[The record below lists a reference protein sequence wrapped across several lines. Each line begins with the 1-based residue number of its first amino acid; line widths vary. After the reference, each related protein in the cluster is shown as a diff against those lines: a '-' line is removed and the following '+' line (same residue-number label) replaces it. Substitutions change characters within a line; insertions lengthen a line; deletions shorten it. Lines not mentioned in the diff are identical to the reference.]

1 MRRSAW
7 MALTPVLLAACMDQQ
22 PLAPAADGSLQP
34 GRAAATQ
41 LPDPT
46 PEFVKV
52 KVGALTRYG
61 YIPSS
66 EIRDINSRGWVVGQ
80 SSGRAFLWTP
90 EAGIRELPG
99 LIPNASTSVWAIN
112 DAGWSTGQSGSSA
125 GYPHA
130 VLWSPEG
137 VVRDLGA
144 VSDAAT
150 TIGYA
155 LNARLDVV
163 GEAVPWQGWN
173 AFLAPGGGAMT
184 VLGDIRKEGNCSP
197 SGITDAGVI
206 AVSCN
211 GYFTGMRPFRY
222 HQGSWEKL
230 VADGTR
236 GNAAGMSKTG
246 IISGSQTVNDVTTAA
261 YWAPDGDAYSVPVR
275 DSRGYD
281 VNDLGELVGDFP
293 WSGGRRAMIA
303 SRAYDVV
310 NLPTT
315 DGAYSRVYGINN
327 IGDVGGAEYFGYAG
341 IAEGTIWR
349 RVLRPEIDVQPA
361 KISLS
366 LSSLVTVYLYST
378 DGFDAS
384 KASAATAR
392 LLPNGTG
399 AGAAVATRGG
409 VPITSVRDVNGDG
422 LPDRAL
428 TFLVSELKAAGLTA
442 STASWQL
449 TDLSPAPRPYR
460 AVDLTPPT
468 VVP

>member
-1 MRRSAW
+1 
-7 MALTPVLLAACMDQQ
+7 MALTPLLLAACMDQQ
-22 PLAPAADGSLQP
+22 PLAPAADGALQP
-34 GRAAATQ
+34 GRAALAQ
-41 LPDPT
+41 APDPT

-52 KVGALTRYG
+52 KVGSLTRSG

-90 EAGIRELPG
+90 DGGIRELPG
-99 LIPNASTSVWAIN
+99 LVPNASTSVWAIN
-112 DAGWSTGQSGSSA
+112 DSGWSTGQSGSST

-130 VLWSPEG
+130 VLWSPAG
-137 VVRDLGA
+137 VVKDLGA
-144 VSDAAT
+144 LADAAT

-155 LNARLDVV
+155 LNERLDVV

-173 AFLAPGGGAMT
+173 AFLAPSGGAMT

-197 SGITDAGVI
+197 TGITDAGVI
-206 AVSCN
+206 ALSCN

-230 VADGTR
+230 GPDGAR
-236 GNAAGMSKTG
+236 GSTAGMSKFG
-246 IISGSQTVNDVTTAA
+246 VISGSQTVNDVTTAA
-261 YWAPDGDAYSVPVR
+261 YWAPDGDVYTVPIN

-281 VNDLGELVGDFP
+281 VNDFRELAGDFP

-303 SRAYDVV
+303 SRAYGVV
-310 NLPTT
+310 NLPTV
-315 DGAYSRVYGINN
+315 DGAYSHVYGINN
-327 IGDVGGAEYFGYAG
+327 IGDVAGAEYFGYLA
-341 IAEGTIWR
+341 IPEGTVWR

-384 KASAATAR
+384 KASATTVR
-392 LLPNGTG
+392 LYPNGTG
-399 AGAAVATRGG
+399 AGAAVAVRGG

-428 TFLVSELKAAGLTA
+428 SFLVSELKAAGLTE
-442 STASWQL
+442 STSSWQL

-460 AVDLTPPT
+460 AVELTPPA
-468 VVP
+468 VVK